1 MFIILNLEC
10 IRYEYKYIYIRP
22 PKSKPNFCPTPAES
36 GATPAESGD
45 SIRNQWGTEK
55 YCLVTVGRFANGDQT
70 MSHTISLLSTT
81 IPPHPVVTTTVVDP
95 SQPHRPSTST
105 TALKAASA

>member
-36 GATPAESGD
+36 GPLLWSPVPLQQSPVTPSG
-45 SIRNQWGTEK
+45 
-55 YCLVTVGRFANGDQT
+55 
-70 MSHTISLLSTT
+70 ISG
-81 IPPHPVVTTTVVDP
+81 
-95 SQPHRPSTST
+95 
-105 TALKAASA
+105 ALKSTVFRP

>member
-36 GATPAESGD
+36 GATPVESGATPAESGATPAESGATPAESGD
-45 SIRNQWGTEK
+45 SFRNQWGTEK
-55 YCLVTVGRFANGDQT
+55 YWVRCCELVE
-70 MSHTISLLSTT
+70 L
-81 IPPHPVVTTTVVDP
+81 P
-95 SQPHRPSTST
+95 SWHLQHIQ
-105 TALKAASA
+105 K

>member
-36 GATPAESGD
+36 GATPAESGPTPAE
-45 SIRNQWGTEK
+45 SGPLLWSPVP
-55 YCLVTVGRFANGDQT
+55 LWWSPVTPSG
-70 MSHTISLLSTT
+70 ISG
-81 IPPHPVVTTTVVDP
+81 
-95 SQPHRPSTST
+95 
-105 TALKAASA
+105 ALKSTAGMGPEWHWNETRM